1 MIQKIVDFVEGIRAE
16 KLLKAAGV
24 LLLIIGALDALAV
37 ISVYLMEMDP
47 GYAYE
52 PDWKF
57 MLLDWVMTSVELTA
71 GLLAFY
77 FIRHREKHMA
87 ASALAMVMVLLSTF
101 MANLFTD
108 FAEKAF
114 VYVSLIPAYLYLF
127 GATKL
132 REGIKYKDYELYKS
146 FYEQHRKDDETQR
159 DI

>member
-1 MIQKIVDFVEGIRAE
+1 MLQKIMNFVEGIQAE
-16 KLLKAAGV
+16 KLLKVAGV
-24 LLLIIGALDALAV
+24 LLLIIGALGTLLV
-37 ISVYLMEMDP
+37 IFVYLMERDP
-47 GYAYE
+47 GYAYD

-57 MLLDWVMTSVELTA
+57 MLLDWVIPAVELTA

-114 VYVSLIPAYLYLF
+114 VYASLIPAYLYLF
-127 GATKL
+127 GAAKL
-132 REGIKYKDYELYKS
+132 REGIKYKDYGLYKS
-146 FYEQHRKDDETQR
+146 FYEQHQGRR
-159 DI
+159 